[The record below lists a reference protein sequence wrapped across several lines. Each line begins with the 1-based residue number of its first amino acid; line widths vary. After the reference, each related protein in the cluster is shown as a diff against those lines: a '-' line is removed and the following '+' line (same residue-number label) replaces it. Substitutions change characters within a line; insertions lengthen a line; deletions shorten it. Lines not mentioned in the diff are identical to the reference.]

1 MLSTAI
7 TEMMLFTNPIF
18 VKEFFYF
25 SKIRLSC
32 ITFKAKKIP
41 EREPDLKITDTWL
54 NLAELNLRIAG
65 CIKYT
70 ILSY

>member
-1 MLSTAI
+1 MISTAI

-41 EREPDLKITDTWL
+41 EREPDLKITDT
-54 NLAELNLRIAG
+54 
-65 CIKYT
+65 
-70 ILSY
+70 